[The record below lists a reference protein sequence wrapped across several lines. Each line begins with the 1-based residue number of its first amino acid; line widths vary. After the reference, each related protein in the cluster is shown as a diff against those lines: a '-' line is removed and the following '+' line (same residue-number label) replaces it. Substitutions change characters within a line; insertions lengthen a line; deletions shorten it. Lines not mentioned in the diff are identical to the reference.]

1 MDHPLS
7 VAFDRAINRLFER
20 RTVALGDRVLVVAC
34 LIRPSDWRPLDA
46 PWWKKKEASII
57 GSDLSGNF
65 FLRASDG
72 SVQYW
77 SHQSQ
82 LEMMVAK
89 SVSQFLG
96 MLMGSSER
104 RAD

>member
-20 RTVALGDRVLVVAC
+20 RTLALGDRVLMIAC
-34 LIRPSDWRPLDA
+34 LIRPSGWRPLDA
-46 PWWKKKEASII
+46 PWWKKGEACII
-57 GSDLSGNF
+57 GADLSGNF

-82 LEMMVAK
+82 SETIVAR
-89 SVSQFLG
+89 SVRQFLD
-96 MLMGSSER
+96 MLMEPSSK
-104 RAD
+104 A

>member
-1 MDHPLS
+1 MDHSLS

-20 RTVALGDRVLVVAC
+20 RALELGDRVLVVAC

-46 PWWKKKEASII
+46 PWWKNKEASII
-57 GSDLSGNF
+57 GADLSGNF
-65 FLRASDG
+65 FLRTSDG

-82 LEMMVAK
+82 SETIVAR
-89 SVSQFLG
+89 SVRQFLD
-96 MLMGSSER
+96 MLVEAGS
-104 RAD
+104 